1 MNSWTRLLL
10 FAVLTSRTLVLSFN
24 IEFREPIVKKSRD
37 KNSYFGFSV
46 AQHAVRAHSRSKDDY
61 WILVGAPLGRNLQ
74 PSTNRSGALYKC
86 PVSKRDNDCEQIE
99 TDGKRLNVFDYEDIP
114 STRNEPALLPPSHD
128 EIKENQWLG
137 VTVKS
142 QKPGGKVVVCAHR
155 YIQSPNL
162 DLHHYGYGLC
172 YLLDNQLNVEDALEP
187 CKGRP
192 VEKLHQQ
199 YGYCQVG
206 TSLAFLSDDFVI
218 MGSPGP
224 YTWRGTIFAKNV
236 VGSFLERDKTVY
248 RGPLNDQDTPIAKY
262 SYLGMSVTGGHFFSK
277 DTLTYVSGAPR
288 SNASGQVFF
297 FNKTKSEEQLNI
309 RLIING
315 SQFGSSF
322 GYEILAVDFEQ
333 DGYDELLVAAPFY
346 YDKDH
351 GGAVYIYNNLPS
363 CTDSYCDPSQV
374 FLGKAESRF
383 GFSMTALGDINK
395 DGFIDVAIGAPYED
409 NTGAVYIYLG
419 QKGGLK
425 KEPSQIIKYG
435 ERQGLKTLGYSL
447 SGGMDMDLNDYPDL
461 LVGLYDSERVILF
474 KTRPIID
481 IGITVKGVELRNINA
496 SKRGC
501 QDDPYTDKTC
511 FSFKTCFKLLS
522 KFPLTSDVTIRY
534 EIKELPK
541 KVPRVT
547 IGNETFVTKP
557 ITVSDTT
564 QRYCTSETAYLIEG
578 NGDILSP
585 ISFQVNYTIYKNDV
599 DSPVLNKTSVKTFEA
614 TFQKNCGPDDICKS
628 KLILNARP
636 VALNE
641 TLEGHYLFNLGV
653 EKELI
658 LEANVVNEGES
669 AYEAKLFVIHP
680 ESLSYVAL
688 QTQNKSGNTICTSNG
703 TTVVICNLGNPF
715 QESQSVSL
723 PLRFEIANTKQ
734 SRLELKV
741 FVNSTS
747 EELSKQTSQSF
758 VAILKN
764 IVSLS
769 IKGDSKP
776 ANVLFSGEPKGQ
788 SAMRFFEDIGPRVT
802 HSYNIINEGKW
813 HIQNMK
819 VEILWPYQV
828 KTDRKEGGKWLL
840 YLEGEPSI
848 DYNTTNFCLVDSRFV
863 NPLNVNS
870 SGVEEPE
877 LDESEHV
884 RRKRDVATVI
894 QPESR
899 VGEDGKLRKIVTMTC
914 HKTAACV
921 RIQCTIPQLEGGGQI
936 RIRVSSRLWNS
947 TLIEDYSQVDYVTI
961 ESQALVFIDE
971 PATILTENSI
981 NSTSVKVVAF
991 PALTLVDKG
1000 VNIWIIIGS
1009 VIAGLVLLVIVVF
1022 VLYKCGFFK
1031 RNRIQDHTLSGNLKK
1046 QGENETLLKESG
1058 SKTAK

>member
-1 MNSWTRLLL
+1 MITWSVIVPLV
-10 FAVLTSRTLVLSFN
+10 VLTTRTLVLSFN
-24 IEFREPIVKKSRD
+24 IEIREPIVKKSKD

-46 AQHAVRAHSRSKDDY
+46 AQHAVNSNSRSADDY

-74 PSTNRSGALYKC
+74 PFTNRSGALYKC
-86 PVSKRDNDCEQIE
+86 PMSRRDNDCEQIE
-99 TDGKRLNVFDYEDIP
+99 TDGKRLNVFDYEDTP
-114 STRNEPALLPPSHD
+114 STRNEAVLSPPSND
-128 EIKENQWLG
+128 EIKDNQWLG

-162 DLHHYGYGLC
+162 TSHHYGYGLC
-172 YLLDNQLNVEDALEP
+172 YLLNNELNVEDALEP

-206 TSLAFLSDDFVI
+206 TSLAFLSDDFVL

-277 DTLTYVSGAPR
+277 KTLTYVSGASR
-288 SNASGQVFF
+288 SNLSGQVFF

-315 SQFGSSF
+315 TQFGSSF

-351 GGAVYIYNNLPS
+351 GGAVYIYNNLRN
-363 CTDSYCDPSQV
+363 CTRDKCAPSQI
-374 FLGKAESRF
+374 FTGKAESRF

-419 QKGGLK
+419 QKGGLRS
-425 KEPSQIIKYG
+425 EPSQIIKFG
-435 ERQGLKTLGYSL
+435 EREGLKTVGYSL

-481 IGITVKGVELRNINA
+481 IGIRVVGDELRNINA
-496 SKRGC
+496 SKKGC
-501 QDDPYTDKTC
+501 REDPHSDKTC
-511 FSFKTCFKLLS
+511 FSFKTCFKFR
-522 KFPLTSDVTIRY
+522 KFRLTKDIDIRY

-541 KVPRVT
+541 KAPRVT
-547 IGNETFVTKP
+547 IGNDTFVTKM
-557 ITVSDTT
+557 ITVTDIS
-564 QRYCTSETAYLIEG
+564 REYCTSETAYLIEG

-585 ISFQVNYTIYKNDV
+585 ISFQVNYTIYKDDV
-599 DSPVLNKTSVKTFEA
+599 DSPILNKTSIKTFEA
-614 TFQKNCGPDDICKS
+614 TFQKNCGPDDICRS

-636 VALNE
+636 LALNE
-641 TLEGHYLFNLGV
+641 TPEGHYLFNLGV

-658 LEANVVNEGES
+658 LEANVANEGES
-669 AYEAKLFVIHP
+669 AYEARLFVIHP

-688 QTQNKSGNTICTSNG
+688 QSQNKSGNTICTSNG

-715 QESQSVSL
+715 QENQSVSL

-776 ANVLFSGEPKGQ
+776 VNVLFSGEPKGQ
-788 SAMRFFEDIGPRVT
+788 SAMRFFEDIGPRIT
-802 HSYNIINEGKW
+802 HGYSIINEGKW
-813 HIQNMK
+813 HIRNMQ
-819 VEILWPYQV
+819 VEILWPFQV

-840 YLEGEPSI
+840 YLEKEPLI
-848 DYNTTNFCLVDSRFV
+848 DYNTTNFCSVDSRFV
-863 NPLNVNS
+863 NPLKVNV
-870 SGVEEPE
+870 SGMEDPD
-877 LDESEHV
+877 LDEPEHV
-884 RRKRDVATVI
+884 RRRRDVATVV
-894 QPESR
+894 QPETR
-899 VGEDGKLRKIVTMTC
+899 VEEDGKVRKIVTMAC

-921 RIQCTIPQLEGGGQI
+921 KILCTIPQLEGGGQV
-936 RIRVSSRLWNS
+936 RIRVYARLWNS

-961 ESQALVFIDE
+961 ESQAVVSINE
-971 PATILTENSI
+971 PATILTDNSI
-981 NSTSVKVVAF
+981 NSVSVKVVAF

-1022 VLYKCGFFK
+1022 ALYKCGFFK
-1031 RNRIQDHTLSGNLKK
+1031 RNRIKDHTLSGNLKK
-1046 QGENETLLKESG
+1046 QGESETLLKDSG
-1058 SKTAK
+1058 SKPAKS